1 MVSIDEDIKK
11 KIKLFQM
18 VGILD
23 EDDITK
29 AINEALSE
37 YINANKEI
45 LQQKIAEL

>member
-1 MVSIDEDIKK
+1 
-11 KIKLFQM
+11 M

-37 YINANKEI
+37 YMNINKEI
-45 LQQKIAEL
+45 LQQRIAKL